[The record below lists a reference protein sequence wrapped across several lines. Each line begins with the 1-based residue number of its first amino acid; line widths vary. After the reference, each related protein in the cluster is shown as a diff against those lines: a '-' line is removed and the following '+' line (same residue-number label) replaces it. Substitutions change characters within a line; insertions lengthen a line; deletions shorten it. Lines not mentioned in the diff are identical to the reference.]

1 MLFFYF
7 GGISLSN
14 LKKGGPIKMKNVGKY
29 VLVVLLSFFFTSSVA
44 ATGAISVKEQL
55 ILDELTQ
62 KLEVQGNEFQ
72 VPETYITQ
80 TENYLKR
87 NDLAESQ
94 TLVVIN
100 NIRQAKSLIKNLDT
114 DLSNVHSLDELIKR
128 IPRDSVVELQR
139 LITESADVLG
149 LVVLSWNEGHVEL
162 GTQNPDGTT
171 SAVFSSEQ
179 PIKQTGAVHISSFLA
194 IGLLLLTATGAFII
208 GKKVKLA

>member
-1 MLFFYF
+1 
-7 GGISLSN
+7 
-14 LKKGGPIKMKNVGKY
+14 MKNVGKY

-44 ATGAISVKEQL
+44 AAGAISVKEQL

-80 TENYLKR
+80 TENYLKQ

-128 IPRDSVVELQR
+128 IPR
-139 LITESADVLG
+139 
-149 LVVLSWNEGHVEL
+149 HVEL

-194 IGLLLLTATGAFII
+194 IGLLLLTATGALII